1 MLRSLHVSNY
11 ILIDSLDITF
21 PGGLV
26 IITGQTGAGKSIL
39 VGALGLLLGGRADA
53 SLIGPRGENCVLE
66 AEFDVRD
73 DEAVRA
79 AIEAEDL
86 NWNGGIITLRRT
98 FSRSGR
104 SRSFLCDEPVGL
116 STLSS
121 LAPRLIDIHSQH
133 HNLLLSDR
141 DFQMEAL
148 DLYAGAV
155 TARKGVGV
163 LWKELCGLRGALE
176 EASETLRRLSGEKE
190 YNEARYERLEKA
202 SLRDGELEE
211 LEEELRRLSNVGQLK
226 EAFAGVEALAS
237 PEEGLSPA
245 AALKEASRLLSRI
258 SGLVSEA
265 GPLSERL
272 NSARLEVED
281 VFEEAASLS
290 EGIDA
295 TPERLAAVE
304 ARLSLLYDLL
314 KRYSCSDV
322 ASLIRERDALAEALY
337 DTGAIEERIALLRK
351 EIASKEAEYSAAALK
366 LSELRSAAAPHFSA
380 AVAESLDFLLLEKA
394 VFKVSVDEAPA
405 GPTGKDRITFLF
417 SSTGK
422 EPVELRKCA
431 SGGELSRI
439 MLSLKA
445 MMARY
450 ESLPTIVFDEIDSG
464 VSGSAADRMGEMICT
479 LGASMQ
485 VFAITHLPQVAAKG
499 DAHFLVEK
507 TLGGPAA
514 GAEAFTTVRRI
525 EGEERTLE
533 VARMLSGS
541 TITPAAIAN
550 AKALLGI

>member
-1 MLRSLHVSNY
+1 MLRALHVSNY
-11 ILIDSLDITF
+11 ILIDSLDISF

-39 VGALGLLLGGRADA
+39 VGALGLLLGGKADA
-53 SLIGPRGENCVLE
+53 SLIGPRGDNCVLE

-86 NWNGGIITLRRT
+86 DWNGGIITIRRT

-104 SRSFLCDEPVGL
+104 SRSFLCDEPVAL
-116 STLSS
+116 PTLAA

-133 HNLLLSDR
+133 RNLLLSDR

-148 DLYAGAV
+148 DLFAGAV
-155 TARKGVGV
+155 SSRKAVGG

-176 EASETLRRLSGEKE
+176 EASETLRRLSGEKD
-190 YNEARYERLEKA
+190 YNEARYERLESA
-202 SLRDGELEE
+202 CLRDGELEE
-211 LEEELRRLSNVGQLK
+211 LEEELRKLSNVEQLK
-226 EAFAGVEALAS
+226 EAFGGVEAMAS

-258 SGLVSEA
+258 SGLVTDA
-265 GPLSERL
+265 GPLAERL
-272 NSARLEVED
+272 NSARLEIED
-281 VFEEAASLS
+281 IFEEAASLS
-290 EGIDA
+290 EGVNA
-295 TPERLAAVE
+295 SPERLAAVE

-314 KRYSCSDV
+314 KRYSCNDV

-337 DTGAIEERIALLRK
+337 DTGAIEERIALLQK

-380 AVAESLDFLLLEKA
+380 AVAESLGFLLLEKA

-405 GPTGKDRITFLF
+405 GPSGKDRITFLF

-422 EPVELRKCA
+422 EPEDLRKCA
-431 SGGELSRI
+431 SGGEMSRI

-450 ESLPTIVFDEIDSG
+450 ESLPSIVFDEIDSG

-499 DAHFLVEK
+499 TAHFLVEK
-507 TLGGPAA
+507 TVGAPAA
-514 GAEAFTTVRRI
+514 DAAPASASTATSAATGAA
-525 EGEERTLE
+525 
-533 VARMLSGS
+533 
-541 TITPAAIAN
+541 P
-550 AKALLGI
+550 

>member
-11 ILIDSLDITF
+11 ILIDSLDIEF

-39 VGALGLLLGGRADA
+39 VGALGLLLGGRADS
-53 SLIGPRGENCVLE
+53 SLIGPGGDNCVLE
-66 AEFDVRD
+66 AEFDVSG
-73 DEAVRA
+73 DEAARA

-86 NWNGGIITLRRT
+86 DWNGGTITIRRT

-104 SRSFLCDEPVGL
+104 TRSFLSDEPVGL
-116 STLSS
+116 STLSA
-121 LAPRLIDIHSQH
+121 LAPHLIDIHSQH
-133 HNLLLSDR
+133 RNLLLSDR

-155 TARKGVGV
+155 PARKSVGT
-163 LWKELCGLRGALE
+163 LWKELCSLKTSLE
-176 EASETLRRLSGEKE
+176 EAEDKLCRLSGERD
-190 YNEARYERLEKA
+190 YNEARFERLDRA

-211 LEEELRRLSNVGQLK
+211 LEEELKKLSNVGQLK
-226 EAFAGVEALAS
+226 EAFSGVEALAS

-245 AALKEASRLLSRI
+245 AALKEAGKLLSRMSDI
-258 SGLVSEA
+258 VPEA

-272 NSARLEVED
+272 ESARLEIED
-281 VFEEAASLS
+281 VFDEVGTLS

-295 TPERLAAVE
+295 SPERLAYVE
-304 ARLSLLYDLL
+304 ERLSLLYDLM
-314 KRYSCSDV
+314 KRHSCSDI
-322 ASLIRERDALAEALY
+322 ASLIKERDALAEALY
-337 DTGAIEERIALLRK
+337 DTDSIEFAIADLRK
-351 EIASKEAEYSAAALK
+351 AIAGKQGEYDKAAGELSKMRAD
-366 LSELRSAAAPHFSA
+366 AAPRFGA
-380 AVAESLDFLLLEKA
+380 AVASSLDFLLLEKA
-394 VFKVSVDEAPA
+394 VFKVAVTDSPA

-422 EPVELRKCA
+422 DPEDLRKCA
-431 SGGELSRI
+431 SGGEISRI

-464 VSGSAADRMGEMICT
+464 VSGSVADRMGEMICT
-479 LGASMQ
+479 LGDSMQ

-499 DAHFLVEK
+499 QAHFLVEK
-507 TLGGPAA
+507 TASES
-514 GAEAFTTVRRI
+514 GAVSTIRRI
-525 EGEERTLE
+525 EDEERTLE

-541 TITPAAIAN
+541 TVTPAAIAN
-550 AKALLGI
+550 AKSLLHI